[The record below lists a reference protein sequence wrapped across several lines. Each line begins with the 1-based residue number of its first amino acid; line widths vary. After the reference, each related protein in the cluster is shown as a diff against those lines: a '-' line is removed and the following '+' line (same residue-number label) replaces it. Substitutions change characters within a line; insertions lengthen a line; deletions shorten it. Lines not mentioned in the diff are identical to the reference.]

1 MLNVKHFL
9 HRVQNK
15 IWRLYNH
22 KLPEILSLLQFLW
35 LLHIGSKPMKV
46 NQKSA
51 MIIAPHQDD
60 EVLGCGGLIRL
71 KREQNVPVQI
81 VFVTDGAASHGKHPK
96 FQSGEIVPIRKQ
108 EALCALSILGVD
120 KSQIYFLNKPDSQLQ
135 YLDASKRQQTI
146 EQLAGL
152 LKSFQPGEIYVTHR
166 QDRIKDHEV
175 TYELLLAAIQH
186 SEIEVDIF
194 QYPIWIL
201 WKSLLFR
208 DLKLDELASA
218 HRISIHSVQSKKI
231 EALEAYRSQCL
242 PIDAETSAVLKP
254 GFLRRFFVPYE
265 IFFKPTSLSS
275 NQ

>member
-1 MLNVKHFL
+1 
-9 HRVQNK
+9 
-15 IWRLYNH
+15 
-22 KLPEILSLLQFLW
+22 
-35 LLHIGSKPMKV
+35 MKV

-96 FQSGEIVPIRKQ
+96 FQSGEMVPIRKQ
-108 EALCALSILGVD
+108 EALCALSILGID
-120 KSQIYFLNKPDSQLQ
+120 KSQIYFLDKPDSQLQ

-146 EQLAGL
+146 EQLAQL
-152 LKSFQPGEIYVTHR
+152 LKSFQPGEVYVTHR

-175 TYELLLAAIQH
+175 TYELLLAAIQY

-208 DLKLDELASA
+208 DLKLGELASA
-218 HRISIHSVQSKKI
+218 YRISIHSVQSKKM

-254 GFLRRFFVPYE
+254 GFLRRFLVPYE
-265 IFFKPTSLSS
+265 IFFKPTSIGQRL
-275 NQ
+275 